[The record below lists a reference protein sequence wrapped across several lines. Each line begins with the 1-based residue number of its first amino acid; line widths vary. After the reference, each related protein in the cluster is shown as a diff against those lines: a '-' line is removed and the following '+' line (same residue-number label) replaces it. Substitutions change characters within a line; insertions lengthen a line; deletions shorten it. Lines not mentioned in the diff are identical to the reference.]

1 MELYRH
7 AGRMKMKQNRAGEVE
22 YLTFPLLEQ
31 TGIVRH
37 LFTTRLGGVSQGVC
51 SSMNLSYA
59 RGDEK
64 EAVDENFRRIA
75 GVLGCGPEDIV
86 CSDQTHT
93 VNLRVV
99 TRQDGGKGIVRPR
112 DYHDID
118 GLLTDE
124 PGIVLATF
132 YADCVPLYF
141 VDTRNRGCAGAF
153 RLAGDRGADG
163 QMRCGEDE
171 RGIRYAAGGSDG
183 SHRPFHLPLLLRGQ

>member
-86 CSDQTHT
+86 CGWSPDRTAAKESCGPEITMIST
-93 VNLRVV
+93 V
-99 TRQDGGKGIVRPR
+99 
-112 DYHDID
+112 
-118 GLLTDE
+118 
-124 PGIVLATF
+124 
-132 YADCVPLYF
+132 C
-141 VDTRNRGCAGAF
+141 
-153 RLAGDRGADG
+153 
-163 QMRCGEDE
+163 
-171 RGIRYAAGGSDG
+171 
-183 SHRPFHLPLLLRGQ
+183 